1 MVEKWPSESRKVG
14 ELGERWDF
22 LGGSWEE
29 WGLSRLASWVCGLS
43 WHLCFSRSVEYLQ
56 TWMMRW
62 AIYHLKKQIFFHF
75 SLKFQQ
81 RQMEVHGDL
90 AKTKTHLVD
99 SLDLLIYLL
108 LLFVTIL
115 TLWVFKRKRVMFL
128 HESGLSVLI
137 GLVVGAILR
146 FTGRPN
152 SALKV
157 FLSPVETDAIETWE
171 KGNNLTLL

>member
-1 MVEKWPSESRKVG
+1 
-14 ELGERWDF
+14 
-22 LGGSWEE
+22 
-29 WGLSRLASWVCGLS
+29 
-43 WHLCFSRSVEYLQ
+43 
-56 TWMMRW
+56 
-62 AIYHLKKQIFFHF
+62 
-75 SLKFQQ
+75 
-81 RQMEVHGDL
+81 MEVHGDL

-108 LLFVTIL
+108 LFLTIL

-137 GLVVGAILR
+137 GLLVGAILR

-157 FLSPVETDAIETWE
+157 SFI
-171 KGNNLTLL
+171 TL

>member
-1 MVEKWPSESRKVG
+1 MGLPWT
-14 ELGERWDF
+14 F
-22 LGGSWEE
+22 LGMGTFI
-29 WGLSRLASWVCGLS
+29 LSGAVANVNDEVSNLS
-43 WHLCFSRSVEYLQ
+43 FATLLLLSEYVSNCFHHL
-56 TWMMRW
+56 
-62 AIYHLKKQIFFHF
+62 HLT
-75 SLKFQQ
+75 FQHG
-81 RQMEVHGDL
+81 QMEVHGDL

-108 LLFVTIL
+108 LLFLTIL

-157 FLSPVETDAIETWE
+157 FVSSFKSDAVET
-171 KGNNLTLL
+171 GVL

>member
-1 MVEKWPSESRKVG
+1 
-14 ELGERWDF
+14 
-22 LGGSWEE
+22 
-29 WGLSRLASWVCGLS
+29 
-43 WHLCFSRSVEYLQ
+43 
-56 TWMMRW
+56 
-62 AIYHLKKQIFFHF
+62 
-75 SLKFQQ
+75 
-81 RQMEVHGDL
+81 MEVHGDL

-108 LLFVTIL
+108 LLFLTIL

-137 GLVVGAILR
+137 GLLVGAVLR

-157 FLSPVETDAIETWE
+157 RSVFQ
-171 KGNNLTLL
+171 KG

>member
-1 MVEKWPSESRKVG
+1 
-14 ELGERWDF
+14 
-22 LGGSWEE
+22 
-29 WGLSRLASWVCGLS
+29 
-43 WHLCFSRSVEYLQ
+43 
-56 TWMMRW
+56 
-62 AIYHLKKQIFFHF
+62 
-75 SLKFQQ
+75 
-81 RQMEVHGDL
+81 MEVHGDL

-108 LLFVTIL
+108 LLFFTIL

-157 FLSPVETDAIETWE
+157 FLSHVKTDAIEPGG
-171 KGNNLTLL
+171 KSNNLTLLQMDVTPVNSSAVLDHPPDILRMNISDKYQVRPPHSNQHFGLPVLWLSPHWVGQRRRFKIH

>member
-1 MVEKWPSESRKVG
+1 
-14 ELGERWDF
+14 
-22 LGGSWEE
+22 
-29 WGLSRLASWVCGLS
+29 
-43 WHLCFSRSVEYLQ
+43 
-56 TWMMRW
+56 
-62 AIYHLKKQIFFHF
+62 
-75 SLKFQQ
+75 
-81 RQMEVHGDL
+81 MEVHGDL

-108 LLFVTIL
+108 LLFLTIL

-146 FTGRPN
+146 FTQTSN

-157 FLSPVETDAIETWE
+157 SVLKTDAMTCVHIVYATE
-171 KGNNLTLL
+171 GNLASYHFTSLSMEI

>member
-1 MVEKWPSESRKVG
+1 MWAFPG
-14 ELGERWDF
+14 TLLGMWTF
-22 LGGSWEE
+22 LAPLIVL
-29 WGLSRLASWVCGLS
+29 LSGVLANVNDEVSNLS
-43 WHLCFSRSVEYLQ
+43 FARVLLLSDQSDLSDQRFVHLYLTSQ
-56 TWMMRW
+56 
-62 AIYHLKKQIFFHF
+62 HG
-75 SLKFQQ
+75 
-81 RQMEVHGDL
+81 QMEVHGDL

-108 LLFVTIL
+108 LLFLTIL
-115 TLWVFKRKRVMFL
+115 TLWVVKRKRVMFL

-157 FLSPVETDAIETWE
+157 FVSSFKPDAMTCNLH
-171 KGNNLTLL
+171 GN

>member
-1 MVEKWPSESRKVG
+1 MI
-14 ELGERWDF
+14 F
-22 LGGSWEE
+22 
-29 WGLSRLASWVCGLS
+29 
-43 WHLCFSRSVEYLQ
+43 
-56 TWMMRW
+56 
-62 AIYHLKKQIFFHF
+62 KK
-75 SLKFQQ
+75 
-81 RQMEVHGDL
+81 MEVHGDL

-108 LLFVTIL
+108 LLFLTIL

-146 FTGRPN
+146 FTQTSN

-157 FLSPVETDAIETWE
+157 SSLKTDAMTCMTAELKEI
-171 KGNNLTLL
+171 